1 MWLARISSDG
11 FLTGLAGRARR
22 DSHGGMDE
30 LAALATWLATQ
41 GLALAP
47 GAQLER
53 LGGGIAN
60 RNEGVMLTSGPAV
73 LRRPPP
79 GVLAAGASDMAREA
93 KVLAAL
99 APHFGLAPRLIA
111 FCNDDAVLGTK
122 FQLIERRTGVAIAGT
137 LPPEAGDG
145 LALVETTLQAMAA
158 LHGLD
163 AGAVGLG
170 DLGKPDGFFARQLKG
185 WTARAGAVW
194 PDGLPADVAALITAL
209 AADVPAETG
218 APVLLHMDL
227 KPDNL
232 LVDPATLQAR
242 AMIDWDMATR
252 GPRAFDLAVL
262 LSYWIEP
269 GDPDDVKPLMAVPSL
284 TPGWPG
290 RSSVAARYA
299 GISGVDVGDLVW
311 PLALARL
318 RLATAWM
325 QLYRKWQRGEM
336 DGTRYAGFETLA
348 RAIIAQALDAHRK
361 GVL

>member
-1 MWLARISSDG
+1 MSELARLG
-11 FLTGLAGRARR
+11 Q
-22 DSHGGMDE
+22 
-30 LAALATWLATQ
+30 WLATQ

-47 GAQLER
+47 DARLER

-60 RNEGVMLTSGPAV
+60 RNEGVMLTSGAAV

-99 APHFGLAPRLIA
+99 APVFPLVPRLIA
-111 FCNDDAVLGTK
+111 FCDDESVLGTR
-122 FQLIERRTGVAIAGT
+122 FQLLERRHGVAIAGS
-137 LPPEAGDG
+137 LPPESGDG
-145 LALVETTLQAMAA
+145 LALVETTLHAMAA

-163 AGAVGLG
+163 PVAVGLG
-170 DLGKPDGFFARQLKG
+170 DLGKPEGFYARQLKG
-185 WTARAGAVW
+185 WTARAEAVW
-194 PDGLPADVAALITAL
+194 PDGVPGDVAALISAL
-209 AADVPAETG
+209 GAQVPAEAG

-232 LVDPATLQAR
+232 LVDPVTLQAR

-269 GDPDDVKPLMAVPSL
+269 GDPDDVKPLQAVPSL
-284 TPGWPG
+284 TRAWPG
-290 RSSVAARYA
+290 RRAVAARYQA
-299 GISGVDVGDLVW
+299 ISGHDVGDLAW

-318 RLATAWM
+318 RLAVAWM

-336 DGTRYAGFETLA
+336 DGSRYQGFETLA
-348 RAIIAQALDAHRK
+348 RAIIAQALAAYRK
-361 GVL
+361 GDL

>member
-1 MWLARISSDG
+1 MTDLDRLAR
-11 FLTGLAGRARR
+11 
-22 DSHGGMDE
+22 
-30 LAALATWLATQ
+30 WLPAQ

-47 GAQLER
+47 GARLQR

-60 RNEGVMLTSGPAV
+60 RNEAVMLTTGPAV

-99 APHFGLAPRLIA
+99 AAHLPLVPRLIG
-111 FCNDDAVLGTK
+111 FCDDETVLGTK
-122 FQLIERRTGVAIAGT
+122 FQLIERRDGVAIAGT
-137 LPPEAGDG
+137 LPRQAGDG

-158 LHGLD
+158 LHALD
-163 AGAVGLG
+163 PAAVGLN
-170 DLGKPDGFFARQLKG
+170 DLGNPEGFFARQLKG
-185 WTARAGAVW
+185 WTARAEAVW
-194 PDGLPADVAALITAL
+194 PDGLPAHVGALIAALS
-209 AADVPAETG
+209 AAIPPETG

-232 LVDPATLQAR
+232 LVDPTSLEAH

-252 GPRAFDLAVL
+252 GPRGFDLAIL

-269 GDPDDVKPLMAVPSL
+269 GDADDVKSLQAVPSL

-290 RSSVAARYA
+290 RADVAARYA
-299 GISGVDVGDLVW
+299 AISGHDVGDLVW
-311 PLALARL
+311 PTALARL
-318 RLATAWM
+318 RLAVAWM

-336 DGTRYAGFETLA
+336 DGTRYQGFETLA
-348 RAIIAQALDAHRK
+348 LAIIAQALAHYQEGK
-361 GVL
+361 L

>member
-1 MWLARISSDG
+1 MSDLDRLAAWLAN
-11 FLTGLAGRARR
+11 
-22 DSHGGMDE
+22 
-30 LAALATWLATQ
+30 Q

-47 GAQLER
+47 GARLER

-60 RNEGVMLTSGPAV
+60 RNEGVMLKSGAAV

-93 KVLAAL
+93 KVLAAM
-99 APHFGLAPRLIA
+99 APHFPLVPRLIA
-111 FCNDDAVLGTK
+111 FCDDEAVLGTK
-122 FQLIERRTGVAIAGT
+122 FQLIERRDGVAIAGE
-137 LPPEAGDG
+137 LPAAAGDG

-163 AGAVGLG
+163 AGGVGLG
-170 DLGKPDGFFARQLKG
+170 DLGKPQGFFARQLKG
-185 WTARAGAVW
+185 WTARAEAVW
-194 PDGLPADVAALITAL
+194 SDELPADVAALVSAL
-209 AADVPAETG
+209 AADVPAEAG

-269 GDPDDVKPLMAVPSL
+269 GDPDDVKPLQAVPSL
-284 TPGWPG
+284 SPGWPG
-290 RSSVAARYA
+290 RRAVAARYQA
-299 GISGVDVGDLVW
+299 ISGADVGDLAW

-318 RLATAWM
+318 RLAVAWM

-336 DGTRYAGFETLA
+336 DGSRYQGFETLA
-348 RAIIAQALDAHRK
+348 RAIIAQALDAFRK
-361 GVL
+361 GEL

>member
-1 MWLARISSDG
+1 MTDLEHLALWLPA
-11 FLTGLAGRARR
+11 
-22 DSHGGMDE
+22 
-30 LAALATWLATQ
+30 Q

-47 GAQLER
+47 GARLER

-60 RNEGVMLTSGPAV
+60 RNEGVMLASGPAV

-79 GVLAAGASDMAREA
+79 GQLAAGASDMAREA
-93 KVLAAL
+93 KVLTAL
-99 APHFGLAPRLIA
+99 APHFPLAPRLIA
-111 FCNDDAVLGTK
+111 FCDDEAVLGTK
-122 FQLIERRTGVAIAGT
+122 FQLIERRDGVAIAGS

-158 LHGLD
+158 LHALD
-163 AGAVGLG
+163 PAAMGLG
-170 DLGKPDGFFARQLKG
+170 DLGKPEGFYARQLKG
-185 WTARAGAVW
+185 WTSRAEAVW
-194 PDGLPADVAALITAL
+194 PDGLPAHVAALITAL
-209 AADVPAETG
+209 AAAVPPEAGTP
-218 APVLLHMDL
+218 ALLHMDL

-232 LVDPATLQAR
+232 LVDPATLAAR

-269 GDPDDVKPLMAVPSL
+269 SDPADVTPLMAVPSL

-290 RSSVAARYA
+290 RSHVAARYA
-299 GISGVDVGDLVW
+299 AISGHDAGDLVW
-311 PLALARL
+311 PIALARL
-318 RLATAWM
+318 RLAVAWM

-348 RAIIAQALDAHRK
+348 LAIIAHALTQYQK
-361 GVL
+361 GAL

>member
-1 MWLARISSDG
+1 MNDLDRLALWLPG
-11 FLTGLAGRARR
+11 
-22 DSHGGMDE
+22 
-30 LAALATWLATQ
+30 Q

-60 RNEGVMLTSGPAV
+60 RNEGVMLTTGPAV

-79 GVLAAGASDMAREA
+79 GQLAAGASDMAREA

-99 APHFGLAPRLIA
+99 APHFPLAPRLIA
-111 FCNDDAVLGTK
+111 FCNDEAVLGTK
-122 FQLIERRTGVAIAGT
+122 FQLIERRDGVAIAGT
-137 LPPEAGDG
+137 LPASAGDG

-158 LHGLD
+158 LHALD
-163 AGAVGLG
+163 PVAVGLA
-170 DLGKPDGFFARQLKG
+170 DLGKPEGFHARQLKG
-185 WTARAGAVW
+185 WTARAEAVW
-194 PDGLPADVAALITAL
+194 PDGLPAAVADLIAAL
-209 AADVPAETG
+209 AAAVPPETG
-218 APVLLHMDL
+218 APALLHMDL

-232 LVDPATLQAR
+232 LVDPATCQAR

-252 GPRAFDLAVL
+252 GPRGFDLAVL
-262 LSYWIEP
+262 LSYWIQP
-269 GDPDDVKPLMAVPSL
+269 SDPDDVKPLLAVPSL

-290 RSSVAARYA
+290 RAAVAARYA
-299 GISGVDVGDLVW
+299 QISGQDVGDLVW

-336 DGTRYAGFETLA
+336 DGTRYQGFEALA
-348 RAIIAQALDAHRK
+348 LGIVAHALAAHTK
-361 GVL
+361 GEL